1 MNLESLKAIARQP
14 KQFEWCGQQVWLR
27 KLNAK
32 DHVELFKKIGEEAA
46 ANLDPDADREAT
58 VAFNLNIVARSLCD
72 EQGNLIADSDEGRE
86 FLRSEPGFEDLAKLA
101 ELSLAH
107 SGYDITKAEK
117 KS

>member
-1 MNLESLKAIARQP
+1 MNLEALKVIARQP
-14 KQFEWCGQQVWLR
+14 KQFDWCGQQVWLR
-27 KLNAK
+27 KLNAR
-32 DHVELFKKIGEEAA
+32 DHVELFKQIGKEAEVERDA
-46 ANLDPDADREAT
+46 AADREAT

-101 ELSLAH
+101 ELALAH